1 MNSILSRFV
10 GPGVWAWAG
19 AVLLCILALS
29 VMGLDGAPGL
39 ARAGLAFAG
48 FYVLVGVGQML
59 VITAGPG
66 NVDLSIPSVMT
77 LAGYLAMGQMQGDDA
92 GLLPG
97 LALGTLV
104 GLAAGLANAAL
115 IVLARIPPMIATL
128 ASGFIV
134 QSVAIA
140 YSRGST
146 ASPAASLLEFSIGL
160 WAGVPSVAW
169 VALAVSGI
177 VGLVLRY
184 ATFGRRIEALGQNP
198 RAARFSA
205 VPVAS
210 TIAAVYA
217 VTGLLA
223 GATGILFAAY
233 SGGASL
239 GMAQEF
245 LLISIAVVVVGGTN
259 VAGGRA
265 STIGLVGAAAFLYL
279 IVTLL
284 NVLQLSAGLKSI
296 LTGAIIITVIAVSNR
311 PASAH

>member
-1 MNSILSRFV
+1 MNRSLPDLV
-10 GPGVWAWAG
+10 GPGFWAWAG
-19 AVLLCILALS
+19 AILLCVLTLA
-29 VMGLDGAPGL
+29 VMGLEGAPGL
-39 ARAGLAFAG
+39 ARAGFAFAG
-48 FYVLVGVGQML
+48 FYVLVGLGQML

-66 NVDLSIPSVMT
+66 NIDLSIPSVMT

-92 GLLPG
+92 GLVPG
-97 LALGTLV
+97 LALGACV
-104 GLAAGLANAAL
+104 GLAAGLGNAAL

-128 ASGFIV
+128 ASGFVV
-134 QSVAIA
+134 QSAAIA

-146 ASPAASLLEFSIGL
+146 ASPAETLMAFSIGL
-160 WAGVPSVAW
+160 FAGIPSIAW
-169 VALAVSGI
+169 VALAVSAAF
-177 VGLVLRY
+177 GLVLRY
-184 ATFGRRIEALGQNP
+184 GAFGRRIEALGQNL

-210 TIAAVYA
+210 TLAAVYA
-217 VTGLLA
+217 LTGLLA

-239 GMAQEF
+239 GMAQDF

-265 STIGLVGAAAFLYL
+265 SVSGLIGAAAFLYL

-296 LTGAIIITVIAVSNR
+296 LTGAIIVAVLALSNK
-311 PASAH
+311 PALR